1 MADMIF
7 GMTPTEAEAR
17 YSGQQPAASPSFL
30 SKLTSYI
37 PNVMT
42 VPETY
47 QGLLGTQETAALQRQ
62 ANIQGL
68 LGAAAALSE
77 GMSRTGVR
85 RSALQNVLS
94 AAAAGYGSAGGAM
107 EQGLKNYQ
115 TRLQLA
121 QATSNQEAINKLLQ
135 DPRIAKDPMMVAYVR
150 SNPAEAIK
158 FLSENIP
165 LQEAITGKPYS
176 VAGTPESVAVTPGA
190 APQVPEVPTVP
201 GQEVQMPTVGV
212 TAPSV
217 ERNLQNQKNLLLAQN
232 DRLGMLPGKNAQ
244 DRIKAN
250 LEQIAAIDKQLD
262 RSAVSGFDFTQYEST
277 FPDQFKPRIRSLKQA
292 AETGSLSMADLTQ
305 RLQDIEKEAH
315 AFVMKKVDFTNE
327 NRALFGGMFRNPDGT
342 PRAMETATASELMA
356 FANEK
361 QRREK
366 ELRKSGAT
374 QVNVGDKT
382 LATER
387 AKAQVAA
394 EEQAIGAMNVAS
406 DVRAIVDILKPYKGG
421 NIDEFKSDLG
431 SYMPGT
437 SLAQVTTANQLATS
451 IVNRIAPT
459 LRVPGSGATS
469 DFESKMF
476 LNSIPRLITYEGGR
490 ELMAVYAEKLAN
502 RAAAAADIRAKMTE
516 SGTYS
521 IQNFQKELKNAGLD
535 RIFTNEEIQ
544 TLRNA
549 KAPTTSQPQL
559 TVPGAQSAYEKYK
572 PR

>member
-77 GMSRTGVR
+77 GMSRTGPR
-85 RSALQNVLS
+85 RSALQNILS
-94 AAAAGYGSAGGAM
+94 AAAAGYGSAGSAM

-115 TRLQLA
+115 TRLQLTQSTA
-121 QATSNQEAINKLLQ
+121 NQEAINRLLQ

-176 VAGTPESVAVTPGA
+176 VSGTPESVAVTPA
-190 APQVPEVPTVP
+190 APAAAPVPQVP
-201 GQEVQMPTVGV
+201 GQEAQMPTVGV

-217 ERNLQNQKNLLLAQN
+217 ERNLQSQKNLLIAQN
-232 DRLGMLPGKNAQ
+232 ERLGMLPGKTAQ
-244 DRIKAN
+244 DRIKSN

-262 RSAVSGFDFTQYEST
+262 RTAVSGFDFTQYENT
-277 FPDQFKPRIRSLKQA
+277 FPDQFKPRVRSLKQA
-292 AETGSLSMADLTQ
+292 AETGSLTMADLTQ
-305 RLQDIEKEAH
+305 RLQEIEKDAN

-327 NRALFGGMFRNPDGT
+327 SRALFGAMFRNPDGS

-374 QVNVGDKT
+374 QVNVGDRT
-382 LATER
+382 LAAER
-387 AKAQVAA
+387 AKQQAAA
-394 EEQAIGAMNVAS
+394 EENAINSMNSAA

-421 NIDEFKSDLG
+421 RIDEFKSDLG
-431 SYMPGT
+431 AYMPGT

-469 DFESKMF
+469 DFDANMF
-476 LNSIPRLITYEGGR
+476 LNSIPRLITYAEGR

-502 RAAAAADIRAKMTE
+502 RNAAIADIRARLTD
-516 SGTYS
+516 SGEFS
-521 IQNFQKELKNAGLD
+521 VARMKQEIKNAGLD

-549 KAPTTSQPQL
+549 KAPAASQPQL

-572 PR
+572 PK